1 VTHEKTLVVGEVV
14 GVHGVRGVVK
24 VRSHVESPG
33 IFVSDAPVF
42 LGGAQGEKKRYTID
56 WVKPHKK
63 GLLMAL
69 DGVTDCS
76 RAEALVGALIFMD
89 AAILPELDKD
99 TYYWFELI
107 GLSVFTRDDD
117 YLGTVAS
124 ILPTGS
130 NDVLVVKDPAK
141 GSGHEV
147 LIPALATVVQSVDL
161 DEKRI
166 RVTLPEGL

>member
-1 VTHEKTLVVGEVV
+1 VTQEHTLVIGEVV
-14 GVHGVRGVVK
+14 GIHGIRGVIK
-24 VRSHVESPG
+24 VRSYAESPD
-33 IFVSDAPVF
+33 IFLPDTPVF
-42 LGGAQGEKKRYTID
+42 LGGAQGEKKRYTIQ

-69 DGVTDCS
+69 DGVTECG
-76 RAEALVGALIFMD
+76 RAGALVGALVYID
-89 AAILPELDKD
+89 TAVLPELGDD

-107 GLSVFTRDDD
+107 GMSVFTEEND
-117 YLGTVAS
+117 YLGKVES
-124 ILPTGS
+124 IIPTGS

-141 GSGHEV
+141 GPEYEV
-147 LIPALATVVQSVDL
+147 LVPALAAVVQSVDV

>member
-1 VTHEKTLVVGEVV
+1 MVHENTLVVGEVV
-14 GVHGVRGVVK
+14 GVHGIRGAVK

-33 IFVSDAPVF
+33 IFIPGAQVF
-42 LGGAQGEKKRYTID
+42 LEGAEGGKKRHTID
-56 WVKPHKK
+56 WAKPHKK

-69 DGVTDCS
+69 GGVTECS
-76 RAEALVGALIFMD
+76 RAEALVGALIYMD
-89 AAILPELDKD
+89 AAVLPELDKD

-107 GLSVFTRDDD
+107 GLSVFTREND
-117 YLGTVAS
+117 YLGTVTSVFA
-124 ILPTGS
+124 TGS

-141 GSGHEV
+141 GPRYEV

-166 RVTLPEGL
+166 HVTLPEGL